1 MLELHNIHET
11 KAYILKNEKQLMLNN
26 PFIYHGLA
34 KLLNEI
40 LVLPNE
46 LSLQLRA
53 FQLIKRLYQYFPQL
67 HPYLKG
73 PIILALKNIS
83 LFAQTTSELKE
94 PTIFVYQLIHK
105 SEYPNEFLQQLQTL
119 EELRYLRENKYF
131 SVKALSYLDDNDQIY
146 NLKNLNI

>member
-26 PFIYHGLA
+26 PFLYHGCA

-46 LSLQLRA
+46 LSLQQRA
-53 FQLIKRLYQYFPQL
+53 FQLIKRLYQYFPSL
-67 HPYLKG
+67 RIHLKG
-73 PIILALKNIS
+73 PILLVLKNIS

-105 SEYPNEFLQQLQTL
+105 SDFPEEYVSQL
-119 EELRYLRENKYF
+119 
-131 SVKALSYLDDNDQIY
+131 
-146 NLKNLNI
+146 